1 MFLSYQEHP
10 YGDRCQELVF
20 IGKDLDHQVIQ
31 GILDNCLMRE
41 DEMKMGLEMI
51 QMNHVPQRSKYPTM
65 AYFFPGKEN
74 YESALEEI
82 LEDLDIGEIDDVIF
96 EEPEEEVVHST
107 NMFQNFQRNNS

>member
-1 MFLSYQEHP
+1 M
-10 YGDRCQELVF
+10 G
-20 IGKDLDHQVIQ
+20 
-31 GILDNCLMRE
+31 E
-41 DEMKMGLEMI
+41 DEMEKGLEMV

-96 EEPEEEVVHST
+96 EETEEDKVLHST